1 MSADDVVGAH
11 RPSVQAPPMPEPPT
25 SAEESKPRAMERA
38 RIAAARVPLALVALL
53 LAALVLRVFA
63 MVAYDPMVLTMS
75 DSTAYVWDAAGNAY
89 ADAVRPAGYSFFLRV
104 AHVFADDVRF
114 TIGLQHV
121 LGLASAALL
130 YLTTR
135 RLGGSR
141 WLSLIPAAAI
151 ALSGDQIMLEH
162 TLLSEP
168 PFTLLVCA
176 AMYAA
181 VRTLDARL
189 PATWAAFAGLLVAAA
204 TTVRTVGLIL
214 VPLIALWACLS
225 IPGPP
230 HRKLISGGAVLAAA
244 AVVLGT
250 YAGFQDRSVGTWSL
264 SRTSGWALYSR
275 VAPFADCREFTP
287 PDGTRFLCEST
298 PPESRPGPDH
308 YGWVGGPARERFG
321 GPPNGDAQLRDF
333 AEAVVL
339 HQPIDYARAVA
350 KDTIRYFVPSW
361 GFDRPAAGVGPE
373 LFLFDRRA
381 PGYEEKIEEVVES
394 YYEPFNLRLSPGGV
408 RALTDYQELFRVHG
422 VLLLEFLA
430 LGAVGLFVTAGR
442 QRRGLILLLGAAA
455 ALLVLPAATTVYSA
469 RYTLPVEGLAAASA
483 ALAATALIA
492 RLKGG
497 RVREPQSES

>member
-214 VPLIALWACLS
+214 VPLIALWA
-225 IPGPP
+225 
-230 HRKLISGGAVLAAA
+230 
-244 AVVLGT
+244 
-250 YAGFQDRSVGTWSL
+250 
-264 SRTSGWALYSR
+264 
-275 VAPFADCREFTP
+275 
-287 PDGTRFLCEST
+287 
-298 PPESRPGPDH
+298 
-308 YGWVGGPARERFG
+308 
-321 GPPNGDAQLRDF
+321 
-333 AEAVVL
+333 
-339 HQPIDYARAVA
+339 
-350 KDTIRYFVPSW
+350 
-361 GFDRPAAGVGPE
+361 
-373 LFLFDRRA
+373 
-381 PGYEEKIEEVVES
+381 
-394 YYEPFNLRLSPGGV
+394 
-408 RALTDYQELFRVHG
+408 
-422 VLLLEFLA
+422 
-430 LGAVGLFVTAGR
+430 
-442 QRRGLILLLGAAA
+442 
-455 ALLVLPAATTVYSA
+455 
-469 RYTLPVEGLAAASA
+469 
-483 ALAATALIA
+483 
-492 RLKGG
+492 
-497 RVREPQSES
+497 